1 MTGEVDVVVVGGGS
15 AGAVLANRLSWD
27 GSRRV
32 RRMIEGVH
40 ISRQIGRDAAFR
52 GVVEMLP
59 GPAVTDEPAL
69 RQAIAEQLDV
79 DHHATSTVAMG
90 RVGDGVVGGVVDALG
105 RVYRTEGLMVVDAS
119 IMPLVPSSPTNLTT
133 MMIAEHVARH
143 AFAEPRDTRQGHP
156 SRL

>member
-1 MTGEVDVVVVGGGS
+1 MTGEVDVVIVGGGS
-15 AGAVLANRLSWD
+15 AGAVLANRLSQD

-52 GVVEMLP
+52 GVVETEMLP

-79 DHHATSTVAMG
+79 YHHATSTVAMG
-90 RVGDGVVGGVVDALG
+90 RVGDGVVDALG

-119 IMPLVPSSPTNLTT
+119 IMPLVPSAPTNLTT

>member
-90 RVGDGVVGGVVDALG
+90 RVGDGVVDALG
-105 RVYRTEGLMVVDAS
+105 RVYRTEGLMVVGAS
-119 IMPLVPSSPTNLTT
+119 IMPLVPSAPTNLTT

-143 AFAEPRDTRQGHP
+143 AFAEPRDTRQGHS

>member
-52 GVVEMLP
+52 G
-59 GPAVTDEPAL
+59 
-69 RQAIAEQLDV
+69 
-79 DHHATSTVAMG
+79 
-90 RVGDGVVGGVVDALG
+90 
-105 RVYRTEGLMVVDAS
+105 
-119 IMPLVPSSPTNLTT
+119 
-133 MMIAEHVARH
+133 
-143 AFAEPRDTRQGHP
+143 
-156 SRL
+156 

>member
-1 MTGEVDVVVVGGGS
+1 
-15 AGAVLANRLSWD
+15 
-27 GSRRV
+27 
-32 RRMIEGVH
+32 
-40 ISRQIGRDAAFR
+40 
-52 GVVEMLP
+52 MLP

-90 RVGDGVVGGVVDALG
+90 RVGDGVVDALG
-105 RVYRTEGLMVVDAS
+105 RVYCTEGLMVVDAS
-119 IMPLVPSSPTNLTT
+119 IMPLVPSAPTNLTT